1 MYKKKH
7 AHMRLQCLNF
17 MMLIRFM
24 SSRIDSRNTG
34 AYIVTD
40 QLGYCKRVTSLDSSL
55 IELET
60 EDQAE
65 KFLRN

>member
-1 MYKKKH
+1 
-7 AHMRLQCLNF
+7 MRLQCLNF

-24 SSRIDSRNTG
+24 SSLIDSRNTG

-60 EDQAE
+60 EDQA
-65 KFLRN
+65 